1 MRKAYQT
8 DLSDEE
14 WSYIEPHLPIPNT
27 TGRPKMHSTR
37 EVLNAIF
44 YIVRGG
50 CAWRLLPHDF
60 PPWKTVYHYF
70 RSWRLDGTWE
80 RLHAALRKRVRVRLK
95 RDPQPSAAIVDS
107 QSVKTTGVGGKERG
121 YDGGKKVKGRKRHLL
136 VDTQGLVLEVRV
148 HSAKVMDRDGI
159 KLLLDPSSADRLP
172 RLSQLWLDAGYN
184 GQDKGADWV
193 HKVLGW
199 TAEIVRHPPKL
210 APEEVMKAWVREFNK
225 EEVLAIDLQKLMPE
239 KGPRPF
245 LPKRWIVERTFSWL
259 SQNRRLSKD
268 YERLPESGEA
278 FIYVAMSRLMARRL
292 APHEGFQTVSRRS
305 SQNSSSTHS
314 VE

>member
-1 MRKAYQT
+1 MRKAYQS
-8 DLSDEE
+8 DLSDAE
-14 WSYIEPHLPIPNT
+14 WSCLEPHLPAPKAI
-27 TGRPKMHSTR
+27 GRPKMHATR
-37 EVLNAIF
+37 EILNAIF
-44 YIVRGG
+44 YVVRGG

-95 RDPQPSAAIVDS
+95 RNPQPSAGIVDS
-107 QSVKTTGVGGKERG
+107 QSIKTTGVGGEQRG

-136 VDTQGLVLEVRV
+136 VDTQGLVLEACV

-159 KLLLDPSSADRLP
+159 KLLLDPSSADCLP

-193 HKVLGW
+193 QKVLGW

-210 APEEVMKAWVREFNK
+210 APEGVMRVWVREFNK
-225 EEVLAIDLQKLMPE
+225 EGVAIDLDKLMPE
-239 KGPRPF
+239 KVPRPF
-245 LPKRWIVERTFSWL
+245 LPKRWIVE
-259 SQNRRLSKD
+259 
-268 YERLPESGEA
+268 
-278 FIYVAMSRLMARRL
+278 IV
-292 APHEGFQTVSRRS
+292 
-305 SQNSSSTHS
+305 
-314 VE
+314 